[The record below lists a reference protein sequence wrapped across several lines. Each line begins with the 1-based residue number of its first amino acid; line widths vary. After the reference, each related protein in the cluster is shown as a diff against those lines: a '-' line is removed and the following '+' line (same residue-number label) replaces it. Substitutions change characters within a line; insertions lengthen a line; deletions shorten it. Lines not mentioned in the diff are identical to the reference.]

1 MPKLI
6 GYAATADARPKSG
19 SVGGVSDVAEAFES
33 QRPRLFWLAYRLL
46 GSASE
51 AEDAV
56 QDAYLRLH
64 AADVEAIESL
74 PAWLTTA
81 VTHLCLNRLTSARA
95 RREVYAGPWLP
106 EPVLT
111 DDRTLGPLD
120 TAEQRESVS
129 IALLS
134 LMERLGPTERAAFVL
149 REAFAYSHFEIAE
162 ILQTSEANARQL
174 YRRARQRLGE
184 PRPRFQPDRAQW
196 RRLVDRFFTAASAGD
211 VAGLVEILTD
221 NVTSTAD
228 GGGKVAAARR
238 PISGRD
244 RTARYVARVFS
255 RNVAQAG
262 LRLDVAEINGEPAM
276 LAFDG
281 DTLAGV
287 LCFEIAGDQ
296 IAAVRVMAN
305 PDKLRFLAEQLSHP
319 AGLPGS

>member
-1 MPKLI
+1 V
-6 GYAATADARPKSG
+6 T
-19 SVGGVSDVAEAFES
+19 DVAQRFES

-64 AADVEAIESL
+64 AADAEAIESL

-81 VTHLCLNRLTSARA
+81 VTNLCLNRLTSARA
-95 RREVYAGPWLP
+95 RREVYPGPWLP

-111 DDRTLGPLD
+111 DDRTLGPLE
-120 TAEQRESVS
+120 TTEQRESVS

-174 YRRARQRLGE
+174 YRRAKERLGE
-184 PRPRFQPDRAQW
+184 SRRRFQPDRAQW
-196 RRLVDRFFTAASAGD
+196 RRLVDRFFTAARAGD
-211 VAGLVEILTD
+211 VDGLVEILTD
-221 NVTSTAD
+221 DVTSTAD
-228 GGGKVAAARR
+228 GGGRVGAARR
-238 PISGRD
+238 VISGRD
-244 RTARYVARVFS
+244 RMAYYVARVFG
-255 RNVAQAG
+255 RNRG
-262 LRLDVAEINGEPAM
+262 LTSMRLEVAEVNGEPAM

-287 LCFEIAGDQ
+287 LCFDIAGDR
-296 IAAVRVMAN
+296 IAAMRVMAN